1 LKTKINMKTVFLKES
16 LPEDLGLRKILLDH
30 LERLSIPIENK
41 EKGDSELYY
50 HDGQIFLNTTSMM
63 EQGFSPLSFDFMSHI
78 LYHQRQN
85 YSLKKEPLAKALG
98 MKKNRR
104 PYVLDATCGEGK
116 DSLLMLHF
124 GAVVKSYE
132 RNPIIGLLLL
142 DALRRLKDDERAQAN
157 FKHDFEIIPC
167 DSRHDS
173 ESISKNIPDV
183 IYFDPMYPSKKKRT
197 ASPRKEMQIF
207 EEVVGKDLDSL
218 EFFEWAVSLK
228 PERIVVKRSLYAE
241 PLSKN
246 PSFSIKG
253 KSTRYDVY
261 LC

>member
-1 LKTKINMKTVFLKES
+1 MKTVFLKES
-16 LPEDLGLRKILLDH
+16 LPEELELRNILLDQ
-30 LERLSIPIENK
+30 LESLSIPVENK
-41 EKGDSELYY
+41 KDGPTGLYY
-50 HDGQIFLNTTSMM
+50 QDGQIFLNTAAM
-63 EQGFSPLSFDFMSHI
+63 ESQGFSPLSFDFMGHI

-116 DSLLMLHF
+116 DSLLMIHF

-132 RNPIIGLLLL
+132 RNPVIGLLLL
-142 DALRRLKDDERAQAN
+142 DALRRLKEDDRAPSN

-167 DSRHDS
+167 DSRADR

-183 IYFDPMYPSKKKRT
+183 IYFDPMYPNEKKRT
-197 ASPRKEMQIF
+197 ARPRKEMQIF
-207 EEVVGKDLDSL
+207 EEIVGKDLDSL
-218 EFFEWAVSLK
+218 EFFEWAISLK

-241 PLSKN
+241 PLSKD

-261 LC
+261 L